1 MSFNTGINARNRAV
15 LALGAIAA
23 AAATVGA
30 SIVPTFAQDAI
41 VQIDGSSTVFP
52 ITEAMAEEFQAANA
66 GTAVVV
72 GVSGTGGGFKKFC
85 AGETDISGA
94 SRPIKDSE
102 RELCAE
108 AGINFIEV
116 PVAYDALTVV
126 INDQNDWATTM
137 TTDQLRTMWE
147 SGAEGEITN
156 WNQVDPSFPDVEL
169 SLYAPGTDSG
179 TFDYFNEVI
188 LESDDGEEL
197 GHRGDYTAS
206 EDDNILVLGVQGAEG
221 GIAYFGLAYYL
232 ENQDTLTAVG
242 IDDGNPDN
250 GEGAIFPGSDT
261 VENGTYV
268 PLSRPIFIYVRED
281 SLDKPEVA
289 NFVDFYLAEEN
300 RYLIGEVGY
309 VPLPGEM
316 YEEGMAAVSQ

>member
-1 MSFNTGINARNRAV
+1 MLVNKGSNTHSRAV

-23 AAATVGA
+23 VAAVVGA
-30 SIVPTFAQDAI
+30 STVPASAQDAI
-41 VQIDGSSTVFP
+41 VQVDGSSTVFP
-52 ITEAMAEEFQAANA
+52 ITEAMAEEFQADNP

-126 INDQNDWATTM
+126 INPENDWATTM
-137 TTDQLRTMWE
+137 TTDQLRAIWE
-147 SGAEGEITN
+147 ASAEGEITS
-156 WNQVDPSFPDVEL
+156 WSQVDPSFPDQEL
-169 SLYAPGTDSG
+169 ALYAPGTDSG
-179 TFDYFNEVI
+179 TFDYFNEAI
-188 LESDDGEEL
+188 LEDDAGEEL

-206 EDDNILVLGVQGAEG
+206 EDDNILVLGVQGSPG

-232 ENQDTLTAVG
+232 ENSETLSAVG
-242 IDDGNPDN
+242 IDS
-250 GEGAIFPGSDT
+250 GEGPVFPSAET
-261 VENGTYV
+261 VEAGTYT

-281 SLDKPEVA
+281 ALEKPEVA
-289 NFVDFYLAEEN
+289 NFVEFYLTQEN
-300 RYLIGEVGY
+300 IDTLIPEVGY
-309 VPLPGEM
+309 VPLPSEM
-316 YEEGMAAVSQ
+316 YEEGRVSVGL

>member
-1 MSFNTGINARNRAV
+1 MLINGINVRNRAA
-15 LALGAIAA
+15 LAVGAIAA
-23 AAATVGA
+23 AATVGTAIMPA
-30 SIVPTFAQDAI
+30 SAQDAI
-41 VQIDGSSTVFP
+41 VQVDGSSTVFP
-52 ITEAMAEEFQAANA
+52 ITEAMAEEFQADNP

-102 RELCAE
+102 RELCAD
-108 AGINFIEV
+108 AGIEFIEV

-126 INDQNDWATTM
+126 INDENDWATTM

-147 SGAEGEITN
+147 AGAEDEITN
-156 WNQVDPSFPDVEL
+156 WNQVDPSFPDVDL
-169 SLYAPGTDSG
+169 ALYAPGTDSG

-188 LESDDGEEL
+188 LESDGGEEL

-206 EDDNILVLGVQGAEG
+206 EDDNILVLGVQGATG

-242 IDDGNPDN
+242 IDNANPDD
-250 GEGAIFPGSDT
+250 GEGAVFPSDST

-268 PLSRPIFIYVRED
+268 PLSRPIFIYVRRD

-289 NFVDFYLAEEN
+289 NFVEFYLNEEN
-300 RYLIGEVGY
+300 RPLISEVGY
-309 VPLPGEM
+309 VPLPDAD
-316 YEEGMAAVSQ
+316 YEEGAASVGLN